1 LGWNGAMSEPRKRA
15 AVLAALVEVLLPG
28 DALFASAAE
37 VGVQAKLAE
46 RLADHSGEAAVDRLI
61 ANLSGLAE
69 AASGDARRQAVAA
82 FEAAQPALFGTVR
95 TICFTAY
102 YESPFIQEAIRAL
115 GFAYNSAPLPKGY
128 GQRRFDPAADRPMH
142 GRGYYVPTEQ
152 VQRVDLSGLD
162 IRELH
167 HGE

>member
-1 LGWNGAMSEPRKRA
+1 MSEPRKRA

-28 DALFASAAE
+28 DALFPSAAE

-46 RLADHSGEAAVDRLI
+46 RLADQRGEVASERMIKA
-61 ANLSGLAE
+61 LSGLIDAAPGAE
-69 AASGDARRQAVAA
+69 RQRLVAA
-82 FEAAQPALFGTVR
+82 FETAEPALFATIR

-102 YESPFIQEAIRAL
+102 YESPFVQEAIRSL
-115 GFAYNSAPLPKGY
+115 GFAYNAAPLPKGY
-128 GQRRFDPAADRPMH
+128 GQRRFDPATDRPTH
-142 GRGYYVPTEQ
+142 GRGHYVPTDQ
-152 VQRVDLSGLD
+152 VRRVDLSGLD